1 MYTFKNTE
9 QNNYKAS
16 DLETKS
22 MLYLI
27 GMHKEKEQIET
38 IVVDCFNDV
47 TGISTGQNNLW
58 DIQSKNH
65 SVMNPKKIGKSLFT
79 LFDNFESSVNFLEY
93 ILFIPKLEP
102 TYLVDP
108 SLNTYGSSNIINKTL
123 TRVEN
128 GLKTEYERVNKKQ
141 PNATLL
147 KEFMDLV
154 IYVQDYKRVN
164 SYIKQITKF
173 KSNTIKSEEFYK
185 SIFDEIR
192 NVQASKKNSFIE
204 GKSIKTIS
212 DVLLFNR
219 HLHKKDIHTLIINR
233 FVGGDLFAINTI
245 PVPFLEILN
254 EYSDVQDQKDL
265 LVDCNS
271 NICKSFFNKND
282 NKRFWRVT
290 ESIISELNR
299 DSSQGIKAIYNQI
312 KGDKLKLPFLDKESL
327 LFLISIIKN
336 GWNNEN

>member
-1 MYTFKNTE
+1 LYIFKNTE
-9 QNNYKAS
+9 QNNFKAS

-22 MLYLI
+22 MLYLL

-47 TGISTGQNNLW
+47 TGINTAENNLW

-65 SVMNPKKIGKSLFT
+65 SIMNPKKIGKSLFT
-79 LFDNFESSVNFLEY
+79 LFDNFESNFNFLEY

-102 TYLVDP
+102 KYLINS
-108 SLNTYGSSNIINKTL
+108 SLNSYGSSNIVERTII
-123 TRVEN
+123 RVEN
-128 GLKTEYERVNKKQ
+128 GLTAEYERVNKKQ
-141 PNATLL
+141 PDVTSLR
-147 KEFMDLV
+147 EFMELV

-164 SYIKQITKF
+164 TYIKQITKF
-173 KSNTIKSEEFYK
+173 KSNSIKSEEFYK

-204 GKSIKTIS
+204 GESIKTIS

-219 HLHKKDIHTLIINR
+219 HLHKRDIHTLIINR

-245 PVPFLEILN
+245 PFPFMQVLN
-254 EYSDVQDQKDL
+254 QYDDIQDQQDL

-290 ESIISELNR
+290 ESIISELNS
-299 DSSQGIKAIYNQI
+299 DSSQGISDIYNQI
-312 KGDKLKLPFLDKESL
+312 NGDKLKLPFLNKKSL

-336 GWNNEN
+336 GWKDED